1 MHSALSL
8 SPNKVYW
15 EWMKCISMNGNLQ
28 WIKQSE
34 YIRERQRERERERE
48 NEWVRKGEVKDWGMK
63 SVNIFKEE
71 LEENLRGRLEW
82 DGKVRK
88 GKGKRDLFFC

>member
-1 MHSALSL
+1 
-8 SPNKVYW
+8 
-15 EWMKCISMNGNLQ
+15 
-28 WIKQSE
+28 
-34 YIRERQRERERERE
+34 
-48 NEWVRKGEVKDWGMK
+48 MK